1 MALNDLLIIANNN
14 KKIGIS
20 EERINEIKKP
30 LRKYFAFWRMYPDL
44 FVDFMQ
50 TGGKSVYLNDKGQ
63 RCYQNDSG
71 QEVKLTFSLFFYQR
85 VFLRIGMRFKYVY
98 AVFPRAYSKS
108 FLSVLIMMIR
118 CILYPGAHLFSAA
131 GGKEQSSQI
140 LQEKTLDICNKIPAF
155 RREIDWNRGAT
166 SMGKDHCKVIFKN
179 GSDYENLAAREST
192 RGLRKHSGLLEEC
205 VGIDQKM
212 LQEILIPLMNVSR
225 QCMDGTTH
233 EEEVL
238 NQSQLYITTAGYKN
252 TYSYDKLIQTLVQML
267 TEPDKAFVMG
277 GTWRIPVAI
286 GLQPKNFINDLKKD
300 STFNEASFG
309 REYESKWSG
318 TVEDAFFDGEKFDR
332 NRILQKPE
340 NEWSGRS
347 SSQAYY
353 ILSVDVGRK
362 GCQSVICVFKVTPQ
376 PQGTS
381 IKNLVNIYTIE
392 DGHFEDQAIKI
403 KKLFYKYKAR
413 RVVIDGNG
421 LGIGLLDYMIK
432 SQVDGS
438 GDYYPPFGIYNDD
451 ENFYKK
457 FRTND
462 TEDEAIYIIKANAPI
477 NTEAYSTVQSQIE
490 SGKVKFLIEEKIAKN
505 KLLGTK
511 VGQAMSPEQRNE
523 YLIPY
528 KLTSILKEEMLNL
541 REENEGINIILRQA
555 NKSVKKD
562 KFSALCYGLYY
573 IKQEE
578 DNKRKKKRFNA
589 KDWRL
594 FN

>member
-1 MALNDLLIIANNN
+1 MALNDLLKTENNN

-20 EERINEIKKP
+20 EERINEIKEP

-50 TGGKSVYLNDKGQ
+50 TGGKPIYLNDKGQ
-63 RCYQNDSG
+63 RCYQNDKD

-108 FLSVLIMMIR
+108 FLSVLIMMIK

-155 RREIDWNRGAT
+155 RREIDWSRGAT

-353 ILSVDVGRK
+353 VLSVDVGRK

-376 PQGTS
+376 SQGTS

-438 GDYYPPFGIYNDD
+438 GDYYPPFGVYNDD

-511 VGQAMSPEQRNE
+511 VGQAMTPEQRNE

-578 DNKRKKKRFNA
+578 DNKRKKKKFNA
-589 KDWRL
+589 KEWKL